1 MIKQTH
7 LFLSSLRADLH
18 LKSPHPNI
26 YYKIWN
32 VFKGTGTALCSLS
45 SWAQRGFHSQS
56 SPSPPAPAIAAF
68 RDSSFFFRSSIT
80 SCCNCCIF
88 SSSCS
93 SVLFA
98 LPEGLVLLQKHGKDW
113 DTPSCLAGY
122 EHNVSAKEHSYLRL
136 RCRSITHYKSI
147 LFRKDLFGFF
157 FSSRK
162 LAASCC
168 PAYAFASPINKNSFF
183 LKLKAKAF
191 LCMGSAGEVHFISIL
206 LPCSSV
212 Y

>member
-7 LFLSSLRADLH
+7 LFRSSLRADLH
-18 LKSPHPNI
+18 LKPPHPNI

-45 SWAQRGFHSQS
+45 SWAQSSFHSQS
-56 SPSPPAPAIAAF
+56 SPSPPVPAIAAF
-68 RDSSFFFRSSIT
+68 RDSSFFFRSSTT

-147 LFRKDLFGFF
+147 LFKKDLFVFF
-157 FSSRK
+157 FPQESLQ
-162 LAASCC
+162 LAAV
-168 PAYAFASPINKNSFF
+168 
-183 LKLKAKAF
+183 LH
-191 LCMGSAGEVHFISIL
+191 MHL
-206 LPCSSV
+206 LHPLTRTTFSSN
-212 Y
+212 